1 MGITVISAQSYDNI
15 LVSKEEDIVRL
26 SIHSENATLFT
37 KLAPTQVQNLID
49 ILQKVLRET
58 TA

>member
-1 MGITVISAQSYDNI
+1 METTCINAFGYDNI

-37 KLAPTQVQNLID
+37 KLAPTQAQNLID
-49 ILQKVLRET
+49 VLQKVLNS
-58 TA
+58 